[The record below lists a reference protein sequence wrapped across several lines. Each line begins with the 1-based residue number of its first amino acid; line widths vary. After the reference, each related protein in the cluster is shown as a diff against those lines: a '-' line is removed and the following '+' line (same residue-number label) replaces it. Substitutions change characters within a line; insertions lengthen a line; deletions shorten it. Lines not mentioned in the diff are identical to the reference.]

1 MKAYKVTF
9 VVDSEL
15 NEVETLIHIEA
26 QLESFLPFE
35 IRDVEVEEVG
45 E

>member
-1 MKAYKVTF
+1 MKPYKVTF

-15 NEVETLIHIEA
+15 TEVETLIHLEG
-26 QLESFLPFE
+26 QLESLLPFE
-35 IRDVEVEEVG
+35 IRDVEVEEV